1 MIHLRQLKH
10 FLTVFDHGSFL
21 QASQTANISQPA
33 ISKSIHSLE
42 QHYGVTLFKRL
53 PRGVEPT
60 TFAIALEQHARRI
73 LLDFEHSNYEMS
85 IMAQGSSGLV
95 RIGVGRSFI
104 RSVNDAIL
112 DLHAL
117 HPGIDYSVMTD
128 HADRLHQALLS
139 NRIDLYVGMTN
150 RIMHDPSCLVE
161 SISSDKYVGLCSADH
176 PFAGK
181 SVSIDE
187 LLLYDWIVPEIEEA
201 GRTALEAY
209 FTLHKKPKPT
219 FKIVTNSIEVVYQSL
234 RQTRLLSVMPEGSH
248 HEMPFE
254 ELARFY
260 PIDFEFERNVG
271 IVRRQN
277 FSSSPLIEKYI
288 HHLRERLG
296 SLDKLAPVKPAVD
309 PQTAGI

>member
-21 QASQTANISQPA
+21 QASQSANISQPA

-42 QHYGVTLFKRL
+42 QHYGVSLFKRL

-73 LLDFEHSNYEMS
+73 LLDFERSNYEMS

-104 RSVNDAIL
+104 SSVNDAIL
-112 DLHAL
+112 DLHTL

-139 NRIDLYVGMTN
+139 NRIDLYVGMIN
-150 RIMHDPSCLVE
+150 RVLHDPSCLVE
-161 SISSDKYVGLCSADH
+161 SIFSDKYVGLCSASH

-181 SVSIDE
+181 SVPIDD

-219 FKIVTNSIEVVYQSL
+219 FKIVTNSNEIVYQSL

-248 HEMPFE
+248 YETQLE
-254 ELARFY
+254 SLARFY
-260 PIDFEFERNVG
+260 PSDFKFERNVG
-271 IVRRQN
+271 IVRRKN

-288 HHLRERLG
+288 QHLQARLI
-296 SLDKLAPVKPAVD
+296 SLNEQVSIVTQNQQKPM
-309 PQTAGI
+309 

>member
-1 MIHLRQLKH
+1 MIHLRQLRH

-21 QASQTANISQPA
+21 QASKSANISQPA

-42 QHYGVTLFKRL
+42 QHYGVSLFKRL

-73 LLDFEHSNYEMS
+73 LLDFERSNYEMS
-85 IMAQGSSGLV
+85 IMAQGSLGLV

-112 DLHAL
+112 DLHKL

-139 NRIDLYVGMTN
+139 NRIDLYVGMIN
-150 RIMHDPSCLVE
+150 RVIHDPSCLVE
-161 SISSDKYVGLCSADH
+161 SIFSDKYVGLCSADH
-176 PFAGK
+176 PFAGR
-181 SVSIDE
+181 SVSIDD

-209 FTLHKKPKPT
+209 FTHHKKPKPT
-219 FKIVTNSIEVVYQSL
+219 FKIVTNSNEIVYQSL
-234 RQTRLLSVMPEGSH
+234 RQTHLLSVMPEGSH
-248 HEMPFE
+248 YETQFE
-254 ELARFY
+254 NLARFY
-260 PIDFEFERNVG
+260 PKNFEFERNVG

-277 FSSSPLIEKYI
+277 FSSSPLVENYI
-288 HHLRERLG
+288 HHLQTRLI
-296 SLDKLAPVKPAVD
+296 SLNE
-309 PQTAGI
+309 QTQDAIQNP